1 MLFSPIKTIS
11 SNLLDFSSNKPF
23 TPAVRVIAQ
32 SRAREGFPPT
42 ESKWWSLCF
51 YCTSPLCIRK
61 NEVNQYFHLDFWIQL
76 LIHFPCSC
84 QMHSAQEKKKKSVDL
99 ILVHVK
105 GTFLS
110 SWIKTINQIFFSLSP
125 CPADRQFFLE

>member
-42 ESKWWSLCF
+42 ESKLWSLC
-51 YCTSPLCIRK
+51 CTSPLCIRK
-61 NEVNQYFHLDFWIQL
+61 TEVNQYFHLLRFLNSTTDSLSLFL
-76 LIHFPCSC
+76 SDAFCSG
-84 QMHSAQEKKKKSVDL
+84 KKKKSVDL